1 MFSDHDEVN
10 PGGNISELISEE
22 KVDLYRCYTS
32 KNKTPTSDTAKTA
45 QASQTPLLQVGVAPV
60 QGTAVPHLQVLSAAL
75 HLFVLPVQSVFSV
88 ATVHSKKRSHS
99 D

>member
-45 QASQTPLLQVGVAPV
+45 QASQLPVLALHKALPVHLALL
-60 QGTAVPHLQVLSAAL
+60 PHLQVLET
-75 HLFVLPVQSVFSV
+75 HLFEPPVQSGS
-88 ATVHSKKRSHS
+88 AVHSKK
-99 D
+99 

>member
-45 QASQTPLLQVGVAPV
+45 QATQLPLLQVGVPPE
-60 QGTAVPHLQVLSAAL
+60 QGSKVPHLQVLSAA
-75 HLFVLPVQSVFSV
+75 HLFVLPVQSASSL
-88 ATVHSKKRSHS
+88 HSKKY